1 MLLVRGHL
9 ILKSLISQLIKLI
22 NTKLTVKNLYSRS
35 DEQQTSDLDYLGMLF
50 YLLVTQTYTQKSLLL
65 EILTMPIPAQIH
77 QINKL
82 IKSKLTVK
90 NLSFRSDEQQTSD
103 VD

>member
-1 MLLVRGHL
+1 
-9 ILKSLISQLIKLI
+9 LISQLIKLI